1 VNPIVAYLFFIISN
15 FFTYVIMMNLFLLVT
30 LQQYDEFYKKEEN
43 PIENFNRIVDGF
55 KNSWNIYSNEVDEGY
70 RIKHNQ
76 LTDFLMTFN
85 VDFLTKTK
93 ESVDRCKKYIMELNL
108 LK

>member
-1 VNPIVAYLFFIISN
+1 
-15 FFTYVIMMNLFLLVT
+15 MMNLFLLVT

-43 PIENFNRIVDGF
+43 PIENFTRIVDSF
-55 KNSWNIYSNEVDEGY
+55 KNSWNIYSNEVDEGH

-85 VDFLTKTK
+85 VDFLQKTK
-93 ESVDRCKKYIMELNL
+93 DSVDKCKKYIMDLKL